1 MTIDVAL
8 AWSMFATLVALVFA
22 AGGAWV
28 RLGAVASKTDELDSD
43 LRAHMKDEANQWL
56 THLREG
62 HHRSG

>member
-8 AWSMFATLVALVFA
+8 AWSMFATLVVLVFA

-28 RLGAVASKTDELDSD
+28 RLGSVAKLDTD

-62 HHRSG
+62 HHGND

>member
-1 MTIDVAL
+1 
-8 AWSMFATLVALVFA
+8 MFATLVVLVFA

-28 RLGAVASKTDELDSD
+28 RLGSVAKLDTD

-62 HHRSG
+62 HHGND